1 MRRAWLRTS
10 EGGPS
15 LFCVCARACVCKHT
29 CVHTGSRCKTDFL
42 LGLESKN
49 KHSLEHSVSNFH
61 YIVTKLHFCGT
72 LVLKPQ
78 RERACGPGGGT
89 FPSTL
94 VLLPPHIRGAPRTHI
109 QTQPLKSPGK
119 GSPVPRQG
127 PARQG
132 PWGFPVGSG
141 SVFLGTA
148 HCKGARLAH
157 GGVSVPSQPSTPQ
170 GRTVR

>member
-61 YIVTKLHFCGT
+61 YILVTKLHFCGT

-78 RERACGPGGGT
+78 KEPVAQAVGRSRPPRFSFLLTSEGLPELTFRLSLSRVQARGHLCPVRA
-89 FPSTL
+89 
-94 VLLPPHIRGAPRTHI
+94 R
-109 QTQPLKSPGK
+109 
-119 GSPVPRQG
+119 
-127 PARQG
+127 PARAPG
-132 PWGFPVGSG
+132 VS
-141 SVFLGTA
+141 
-148 HCKGARLAH
+148 RLAA
-157 GGVSVPSQPSTPQ
+157 GLFS
-170 GRTVR
+170 